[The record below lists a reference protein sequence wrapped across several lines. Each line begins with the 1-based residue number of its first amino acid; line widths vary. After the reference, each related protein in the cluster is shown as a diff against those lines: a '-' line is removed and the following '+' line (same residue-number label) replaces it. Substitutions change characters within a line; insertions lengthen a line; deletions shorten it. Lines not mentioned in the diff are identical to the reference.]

1 MTALS
6 AKICLHMI
14 TLPGDSCIQSKAL
27 TTRTFLRRHYHEV
40 FLYEMASQWQVS
52 STFKD
57 HHLLSQVGQMIPF
70 IEWNGAEK
78 DSTSGVYLEPAY
90 GTNYGICSWI
100 SPFFRMPQEGNE
112 RNLLS
117 LVPGAL
123 NGENNGLSVLLDAET
138 FDYGNGFYDLGVR
151 AGEGFKVAVV
161 HPLDMPIIQQTAVNV
176 MPGSLVQI
184 ATSINLINIT
194 SDAMAFAP
202 KERKCW
208 VDSEIELKELNYT
221 KGYRYTMTN
230 CLYEATMQV
239 AYNNCSCYPGEP
251 CQRP

>member
-1 MTALS
+1 
-6 AKICLHMI
+6 
-14 TLPGDSCIQSKAL
+14 
-27 TTRTFLRRHYHEV
+27 
-40 FLYEMASQWQVS
+40 
-52 STFKD
+52 
-57 HHLLSQVGQMIPF
+57 MIPY
-70 IEWNGAEK
+70 IEWDGAEK
-78 DSTSGVYLEPAY
+78 DSDPGVFLEPAF

-100 SPFFRMPQEGNE
+100 SPFFRMPKGGKE
-112 RNLLS
+112 RDLLS

-123 NGENNGLSVLLDAET
+123 NGENNGLSLLLDAET

-194 SDAMAFAP
+194 PDALSFAP
-202 KERKCW
+202 NERKCW
-208 VDSEIELKELNYT
+208 VNEEILLKELNYT
-221 KGYRYTMTN
+221 DGYRYTMTN

-239 AYNNCSCYPGEP
+239 AYNNCSCYPGEWLATKKNFFRLHDGHQP
-251 CQRP
+251 VLPGKLPPLFQ